1 MALLSSPLDAPVAA
15 LVLRGGLADVLKSGL
30 LQFFEVFMF
39 GLMQQQSL
47 LISSLIEFANRH
59 HGDGEVVSRRVEG
72 DIHRYTWADVANRSR
87 QMANALDG
95 LKLAQGARIATL
107 AWNGYR
113 HLELYFGVSGS
124 GRVLHTLNPRLHP
137 DQVVWI
143 ANHAEDEILC
153 FDMTFL
159 PLVQAVHAKCTTIKR
174 WVAMCDEDK
183 LPTDSGIP
191 NLISYESLI
200 AGQSTDYTWPQ
211 LDENTAS
218 SMCYTSGTTGNPK
231 AALYSHRST
240 LLHAYAAAL
249 PDVMCISARD
259 SILPVVPM
267 FHVNAWGIPYSAAM
281 TGAKLVFPG
290 PALDGKSIYE
300 LIEAEKVTF
309 AAGVPTVWQMLLSHM
324 KPNALNFSSLKRT
337 VIGGSACPPAMI
349 DAFRESY
356 GVDVLHAWGMTEM
369 SPLGTLCTLK
379 NKHLDLP
386 EEAQMKLRLKQ
397 GRCIFGV
404 DMKIVNEAG
413 ESLPHD
419 GKTYGDLLVKGPWII
434 REYYKQE
441 GPSPLLDG
449 WFPTGDV
456 ATIDEDGF
464 MQITD
469 RSKDVI
475 KSGGEWIS
483 SIDIENIAMAHPEIL
498 MAACIG
504 MPHPKWDER
513 PVVCVVKKPGAE
525 LSAADLLKFYEG
537 KTAKWQIP
545 DDVIFVDAIPL
556 GATGKMLKTK
566 LRTQLTEYK
575 LPNL

>member
-1 MALLSSPLDAPVAA
+1 
-15 LVLRGGLADVLKSGL
+15 
-30 LQFFEVFMF
+30 MF

-47 LISSLIEFANRH
+47 QISSLIDFAARH

-72 DIHRYTWADVANRSR
+72 DIHRYTWADVALRSHR
-87 QMANALDG
+87 VANALDAMQ
-95 LKLAQGARIATL
+95 LQQGDRVATL

-124 GRVLHTLNPRLHP
+124 GRVLHTVNPRLHP
-137 DQVVWI
+137 DQIAWI

-159 PLVQAVHAKCTTIKR
+159 PIVQAVHAKCTTIKR
-174 WVAMCDEDK
+174 WIALCDADK
-183 LPTDSGIP
+183 LPADTGIP
-191 NLISYESLI
+191 NLMSYEAWI
-200 AGQSTDYTWPQ
+200 AGESDQYTWPQ
-211 LDENTAS
+211 LDENLAS

-240 LLHAYAAAL
+240 ILHAFAAAL

-290 PALDGKSIYE
+290 PALDGKSVYE
-300 LIEAEKVTF
+300 LIEAEGVTF
-309 AAGVPTVWQMLLSHM
+309 AAGVPTVWQMLLGHM
-324 KPNALNFSSLKRT
+324 KPQGLKFSKLNRT

-349 DAFRESY
+349 ESFRSDY
-356 GVDVLHAWGMTEM
+356 NVDVLHAWGMTEM

-379 NKHLDLP
+379 NKHLSLP
-386 EEAQMKLRLKQ
+386 ADAQMKIRMKQ
-397 GRCIFGV
+397 GRAIYGI
-404 DMKIVNEAG
+404 DMKIVNDAG
-413 ESLPHD
+413 QELPHD
-419 GKTYGDLLVKGPWII
+419 GKAYGDLLVKGPWVV
-434 REYYKQE
+434 REYFKQE
-441 GPSPLLDG
+441 GASPLVDG

-483 SIDIENIAMAHPEIL
+483 SIDIENIAMSHPAVA

-504 MPHPKWDER
+504 VKHPKWDER
-513 PVVCVVKKPGAE
+513 PIVCVVKKPGVDVTRDE
-525 LSAADLLKFYEG
+525 LIAFFDG

-545 DDVIFVDAIPL
+545 DDAVFVDAIPL

-566 LRTQLTEYK
+566 LREQLSGYT
-575 LPNL
+575 LPGL